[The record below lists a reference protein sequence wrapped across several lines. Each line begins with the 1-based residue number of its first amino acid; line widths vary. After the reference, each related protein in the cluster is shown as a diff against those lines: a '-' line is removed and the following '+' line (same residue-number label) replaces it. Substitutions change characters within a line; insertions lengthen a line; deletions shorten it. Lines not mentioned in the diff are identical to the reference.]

1 MRWFRLWSGTKRA
14 PAKKAAA
21 ARAADLASLNR
32 DIREAGVTSL
42 RAIARELN
50 AREEIDANDPKR
62 PLPPS
67 AREPVFDFDIDW
79 PACITQVAPSR
90 RAHQK
95 RGVRSGGET
104 GAAQDQ
110 VDRFEDT
117 LRSMRPEI
125 RERLTV
131 YYHLLDD
138 HLVRDEMWFSDA
150 RALVAHH
157 FKIAE
162 NGDHSWGQRF

>member
-1 MRWFRLWSGTKRA
+1 MRGFRLWSGTKRA

-79 PACITQVAPSR
+79 PACITQVAPYFF
-90 RAHQK
+90 AHGEANLLGKQDECL
-95 RGVRSGGET
+95 SGHAPT
-104 GAAQDQ
+104 
-110 VDRFEDT
+110 
-117 LRSMRPEI
+117 
-125 RERLTV
+125 
-131 YYHLLDD
+131 LLDW
-138 HLVRDEMWFSDA
+138 LEVCCEGRQSEAMRFSGDLNVA
-150 RALVAHH
+150 ETRA
-157 FKIAE
+157 FEK
-162 NGDHSWGQRF
+162 